1 MQSRAKGL
9 TPAQIVL
16 LGFMGLILTGALI
29 LMLPISSAAGRW
41 TPFINALFTSTSAAC
56 VTGLVTYDTAAYWSQ
71 FGQLIIILLI
81 QIGGLGVVTTTISI
95 AVLSKKKIGFKQR
108 WVMQESIS
116 APQLGGIVKMTGFIL
131 RTAFL
136 VEGIGAVLLVLR
148 FCPQFGL
155 AKGIWYGIFHSISAF
170 CNAGFDLMGINGQF
184 SSLTAYRGDA
194 LVSVVIPLLIITG
207 GIGFVTWYDIR
218 HQGIHLR
225 RYRLQSKIVLATTAL
240 LIAGGFLFFWFEFGG
255 TQWSDMTGK
264 ERILASFFQSVTPRT
279 AGFNTVD
286 QTLLSESALLVMIL
300 LMLIGGS
307 PGSTAGGFKTTTLAA
322 MALGVRG
329 AFRKWPQV
337 KGFGRRIPQDVFVNA
352 AAIFTLYLGLFLAG
366 GIAVSCA
373 DQVPLL
379 SALYETA
386 SAIGTVGLTVGI
398 TPGLSS
404 VSKIILIALMYFG
417 RVGGLTLLYSVG
429 RRKKEGAAEMPE
441 ERIAIG

>member
-81 QIGGLGVVTTTISI
+81 QIGGLGVVTTAISI

-136 VEGIGAVLLVLR
+136 VEGIGAVLLALR

-155 AKGIWYGIFHSISAF
+155 AQGIWYGIFHSISAF

-184 SSLTAYRGDA
+184 SSLTAYRGDT

-225 RYRLQSKIVLATTAL
+225 RYRLQSKIVLATTVL
-240 LIAGGFLFFWFEFGG
+240 LITGGFLFFWFEFGG
-255 TQWSDMTGK
+255 T
-264 ERILASFFQSVTPRT
+264 
-279 AGFNTVD
+279 
-286 QTLLSESALLVMIL
+286 
-300 LMLIGGS
+300 
-307 PGSTAGGFKTTTLAA
+307 
-322 MALGVRG
+322 
-329 AFRKWPQV
+329 
-337 KGFGRRIPQDVFVNA
+337 
-352 AAIFTLYLGLFLAG
+352 
-366 GIAVSCA
+366 
-373 DQVPLL
+373 
-379 SALYETA
+379 
-386 SAIGTVGLTVGI
+386 
-398 TPGLSS
+398 
-404 VSKIILIALMYFG
+404 
-417 RVGGLTLLYSVG
+417 
-429 RRKKEGAAEMPE
+429 
-441 ERIAIG
+441 

>member
-1 MQSRAKGL
+1 
-9 TPAQIVL
+9 
-16 LGFMGLILTGALI
+16 
-29 LMLPISSAAGRW
+29 
-41 TPFINALFTSTSAAC
+41 
-56 VTGLVTYDTAAYWSQ
+56 
-71 FGQLIIILLI
+71 
-81 QIGGLGVVTTTISI
+81 
-95 AVLSKKKIGFKQR
+95 
-108 WVMQESIS
+108 
-116 APQLGGIVKMTGFIL
+116 
-131 RTAFL
+131 
-136 VEGIGAVLLVLR
+136 
-148 FCPQFGL
+148 
-155 AKGIWYGIFHSISAF
+155 
-170 CNAGFDLMGINGQF
+170 
-184 SSLTAYRGDA
+184 
-194 LVSVVIPLLIITG
+194 
-207 GIGFVTWYDIR
+207 
-218 HQGIHLR
+218 
-225 RYRLQSKIVLATTAL
+225 
-240 LIAGGFLFFWFEFGG
+240 
-255 TQWSDMTGK
+255 MTGK

-286 QTLLSESALLVMIL
+286 QTLFSESALLVMIL

-398 TPGLSS
+398 TPGQSS

>member
-1 MQSRAKGL
+1 
-9 TPAQIVL
+9 
-16 LGFMGLILTGALI
+16 
-29 LMLPISSAAGRW
+29 
-41 TPFINALFTSTSAAC
+41 
-56 VTGLVTYDTAAYWSQ
+56 
-71 FGQLIIILLI
+71 
-81 QIGGLGVVTTTISI
+81 
-95 AVLSKKKIGFKQR
+95 
-108 WVMQESIS
+108 MQESIS
-116 APQLGGIVKMTGFIL
+116 APQLGGIVKMTEFIL

-136 VEGIGAVLLVLR
+136 VEGLGAVLLALR

-155 AKGIWYGIFHSISAF
+155 AKGIWYGIFHSVSAF

-194 LVSVVIPLLIITG
+194 LVSVVIPLLIIIG
-207 GIGFVTWYDIR
+207 GIGFVTWHDMR

-225 RYRLQSKIVLATTAL
+225 RYRLQSKIVLATTVL
-240 LIAGGFLFFWFEFGG
+240 LVAGGFLFFWFEFGQP
-255 TQWSDMTGK
+255 QWSDMTGK

-322 MALGVRG
+322 MVLGVRS

-337 KGFGRRIPQDVFVNA
+337 KGFGRRIPHDVFVNA

-373 DQVPLL
+373 DQLPLL

-386 SAIGTVGLTVGI
+386 SAIGTVGLTVGV